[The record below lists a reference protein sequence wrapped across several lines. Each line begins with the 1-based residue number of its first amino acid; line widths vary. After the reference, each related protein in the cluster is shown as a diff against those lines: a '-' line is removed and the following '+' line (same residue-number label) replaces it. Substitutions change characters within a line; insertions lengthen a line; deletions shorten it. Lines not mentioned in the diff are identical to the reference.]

1 MKRIAIYPKDIMI
14 ITGKSERYSRELLRS
29 IRNQLKKEKHQ
40 IITFD
45 EFYSYM
51 GIKLDKTD
59 NCNIPG
65 VL

>member
-40 IITFD
+40 IVSFD
-45 EFYSYM
+45 EFCAYM
-51 GIKLDKTD
+51 GIKIDEVERRYKS
-59 NCNIPG
+59 
-65 VL
+65 